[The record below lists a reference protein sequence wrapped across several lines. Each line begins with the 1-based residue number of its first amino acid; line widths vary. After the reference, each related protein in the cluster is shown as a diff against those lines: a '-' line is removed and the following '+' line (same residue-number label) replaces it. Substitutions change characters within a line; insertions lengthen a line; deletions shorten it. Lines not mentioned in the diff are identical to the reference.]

1 MRRLSTVPTVFLCGG
16 LLVICLLRVAF
27 GQSKQPKGRVCGR
40 NVLRIPLAYNETY
53 TKPVH
58 QPYLTLCTGSR
69 VCSTYRTTY
78 RVAMRQVRKEIL
90 QTSVTCCQGWKKRH
104 LGDTK
109 CEEAVCHKPCQNGGV
124 CVQPNQCQCQ
134 PGWGGRY
141 CHVDVDECRAPV
153 ALCAHLC
160 LNTAGSYKCQCN
172 PGYSLEPDGRSCHLV
187 PTAQAAP
194 VLGSRVHVLESQEK
208 VPNEIQ
214 ELQAKLEQLEE
225 RLERALSVLPPPL
238 EPTQLK
244 ELWSRLR
251 YLDQVESLSDQ
262 LLFLE
267 EKLGDCACQNGKN
280 GFGYDLAR

>member
-1 MRRLSTVPTVFLCGG
+1 MVFM
-16 LLVICLLRVAF
+16 LREAT
-27 GQSKQPKGRVCGR
+27 GQSKQPESRVCSR
-40 NVLRIPLAYNETY
+40 RMLRIPFVYNETFA
-53 TKPVH
+53 KPQH
-58 QPYLTLCTGSR
+58 QPYLTFCPGPR

-78 RVAMRQVRKEIL
+78 RVATRQVRKEIL
-90 QTSVTCCQGWKKRH
+90 QANIICCQGWKKKH
-104 LGDTK
+104 PGDTK
-109 CEEAVCHKPCQNGGV
+109 CEEAVCHKPCQNGGI
-124 CVQPNQCQCQ
+124 CAQPNQCQCQ

-153 ALCAHLC
+153 ALCAQRC
-160 LNTAGSYKCQCN
+160 LNTAGSYRCQCD
-172 PGYSLEPDGRSCHLV
+172 PGYALEPDGKSCQPL

-194 VLGSRVHVLESQEK
+194 VLGSDVQTLETQDRLS
-208 VPNEIQ
+208 NEIQ
-214 ELQAKLEQLEE
+214 ELHAKLEQLEE
-225 RLERALSVLPPPL
+225 RLERAVSVLPPPL

-280 GFGYDLAR
+280 GFGYDIAR